1 MSEKNTT
8 NQTTQQ
14 QANSQQQQH
23 GRKKPKVSYDKRGN
37 ALVGVAFRCPMQLWE
52 AMENEAAKNDMSL
65 TQHMIRVLKKAHN
78 VK

>member
-1 MSEKNTT
+1 MREKNTT
-8 NQTTQQ
+8 NQTTTATPNNQQ
-14 QANSQQQQH
+14 QP

-37 ALVGVAFRCPMQLWE
+37 ALVGTAFRCPLTLWE

-65 TQHMIRVLKKAHN
+65 TQHIIRILKKAHN